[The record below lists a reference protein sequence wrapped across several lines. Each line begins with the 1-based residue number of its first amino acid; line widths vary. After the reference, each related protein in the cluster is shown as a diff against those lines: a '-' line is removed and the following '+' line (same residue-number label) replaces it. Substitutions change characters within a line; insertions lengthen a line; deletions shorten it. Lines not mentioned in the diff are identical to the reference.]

1 MRQLFVDS
9 RDRVTGTTTDF
20 TIQLPE
26 TLVIAEGSH
35 RARIDNLRIPLA
47 IPTIQT
53 GINDTFLVQLGAQT
67 YTITLPQGN
76 VDGPTLASTLQG
88 LLQAAAP
95 GTWSV
100 VYDTGNI
107 AMSVSCSNSFT
118 IVGGTFADQIMARPY
133 TQTANRYAFT
143 YVSVLG
149 IDIMYLSSPNFS
161 NLNTFGPSGSHDTLM
176 CAVVTTTFGSVLDAN
191 MPQDA
196 WFDVPMMTTQQLSF
210 TLRDRNYNVLS
221 IVPNISFVLLID

>member
-1 MRQLFVDS
+1 MRQCFIDS
-9 RDRVTGTTTDF
+9 RDRVAGSTTDF

-26 TLVIAEGSH
+26 TLVIGETGH

-53 GINDTFLVQLGAQT
+53 GINDTFQVQLGAQV

-76 VDGPTLASTLQG
+76 VDGPTLASSLQG
-88 LLQAAAP
+88 LLQAMAP
-95 GTWSV
+95 GSWSV
-100 VYDTGNI
+100 VYDTSNI
-107 AMSVSCSNSFT
+107 AMSVSCSNNFT
-118 IVGGTFADQIMARPY
+118 IVGGTFAAQIMARPY
-133 TQTANRYAFT
+133 TQTANKYSFT

-149 IDIMYLSSPNFS
+149 IDIMYLSSSNFS
-161 NLNTFGPSGSHDTLM
+161 NLDTIGPGGAHDTLM
-176 CAVVTTTFGSVLDAN
+176 CAVVTSTFGTVLDVG

-221 IVPNISFVLLID
+221 IVPNISFVMLID

>member
-1 MRQLFVDS
+1 MRQCFIDS
-9 RDRVTGTTTDF
+9 RDRVAGSTTDF

-26 TLVIAEGSH
+26 TLVIGETGH

-53 GINDTFLVQLGAQT
+53 GLNDTFQVQLGAQV

-76 VDGPTLASTLQG
+76 VDGPTLASSLQG
-88 LLQAAAP
+88 LLQAMAP
-95 GTWSV
+95 GSWSV
-100 VYDTGNI
+100 VYDTSNI
-107 AMSVSCSNSFT
+107 AMSVSCSNNFT
-118 IVGGTFADQIMARPY
+118 IVGGTFAAQIMARPY
-133 TQTANRYAFT
+133 TQTADKYSFT

-149 IDIMYLSSPNFS
+149 IDIMYLSSSNFS
-161 NLNTFGPSGSHDTLM
+161 NLDTIGPGGAHDTLM
-176 CAVVTTTFGSVLDAN
+176 CAVVTSTFGTVLDVG

-221 IVPNISFVLLID
+221 IVPNISFVMLID